1 MMTSVITASFILIVI
16 VVLFFIYGVVY
27 VLDSVGKMKCMQK
40 VGEKAW
46 KAWIPFYSDYI
57 MYQIVDLNKYLVI
70 VKILQLVLLV
80 INIGVT
86 LFANTINLKNDI
98 MDYGNYSNSSYSSNI
113 ITYKEPNKKN
123 NVNSIVKQS
132 EYAGIKILDS
142 MIYLLRW
149 MFSVGMFV
157 VNIFFAIKICKAF
170 NLNGGYIAG
179 MILLPG
185 IFLLVIGFGK
195 SEYVGKYVAQN

>member
-1 MMTSVITASFILIVI
+1 M
-16 VVLFFIYGVVY
+16 
-27 VLDSVGKMKCMQK
+27 
-40 VGEKAW
+40 
-46 KAWIPFYSDYI
+46 
-57 MYQIVDLNKYLVI
+57 
-70 VKILQLVLLV
+70 
-80 INIGVT
+80 
-86 LFANTINLKNDI
+86 
-98 MDYGNYSNSSYSSNI
+98 
-113 ITYKEPNKKN
+113 
-123 NVNSIVKQS
+123 KQS

-157 VNIFFAIKICKAF
+157 VNIFFAIKICNAF